1 MNHYEVVF
9 EIDTEDEDK
18 IREALKLIQN
28 SYKIHE
34 IKVRKGLTKR
44 EYDVE
49 YNKQVLAL
57 KGKKLPFSERMKLAK
72 KSTDE
77 KFYIIEAH

>member
-1 MNHYEVVF
+1 MNHYEVIF
-9 EIDTEDEDK
+9 EIDTEDEDE
-18 IREALKLIQN
+18 IRETLKLIQN
-28 SYKIHE
+28 SHNIYAVKM
-34 IKVRKGLTKR
+34 RKGLTKR

-57 KGKKLPFSERMKLAK
+57 KGKKLSFSEQMKLAK

-77 KFYIIEAH
+77 KFYIVETH

>member
-9 EIDTEDEDK
+9 EIDTEDENE
-18 IREALKLIQN
+18 IREALKFIQN
-28 SYKIHE
+28 SHKIYKV
-34 IKVRKGLTKR
+34 KVRKGLTKR

-49 YNKQVLAL
+49 YNKQILAL
-57 KGKKLPFSERMKLAK
+57 KGKKLSFSEQMKLAQ

-77 KFYIIEAH
+77 KFYIIETH

>member
-9 EIDTEDEDK
+9 EIDTEDEDE
-18 IREALKLIQN
+18 IREALKVIQN
-28 SYKIHE
+28 SYKLYE
-34 IKVRKGLTKR
+34 VKVRKGLTKR

-49 YNKQVLAL
+49 YNKQLLAL
-57 KGKKLPFSERMKLAK
+57 KGKKLSFSEQMKLAK

-77 KFYIIEAH
+77 KFYIVETH

>member
-9 EIDTEDEDK
+9 EIDTEDEDE

-28 SYKIHE
+28 SHKIYE
-34 IKVRKGLTKR
+34 VKVRKGLTKR

-57 KGKKLPFSERMKLAK
+57 KGKKLSFSEQMKLSK

-77 KFYIIEAH
+77 KFYIVETH